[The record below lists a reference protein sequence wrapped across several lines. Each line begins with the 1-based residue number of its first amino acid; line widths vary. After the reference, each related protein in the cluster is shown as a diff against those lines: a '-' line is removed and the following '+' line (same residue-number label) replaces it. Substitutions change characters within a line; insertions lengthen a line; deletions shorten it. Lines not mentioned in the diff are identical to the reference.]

1 MIPVMVD
8 MWRETCLEK
17 WRSVE
22 RKRLSEGKLCRNR
35 LVIHLP
41 ALDASHPERRH
52 SNSFLVAVQSL
63 LPVKTSVCKQNPSNF
78 YFWCLSLIV
87 GSWELN
93 FVSMPSDK
101 CKTFILCTTTV
112 IIALLL
118 CDLCI
123 YNIKQ
128 STWKKNAIK
137 DFYQWKVR
145 IKTGFLWSSTLLPQ
159 LHWTCHTSFPL
170 GTEFAI
176 FEFPL
181 PKPQRCWVLFQ
192 HLVLCTR
199 SLGRHGLIKPCS
211 SSTTLSA
218 KCNVIQYFIPYC
230 YPIIT
235 TLTQQPPARP
245 W

>member
-41 ALDASHPERRH
+41 TLDASHPERRH

-128 STWKKNAIK
+128 STWKKCYK
-137 DFYQWKVR
+137 
-145 IKTGFLWSSTLLPQ
+145 GFLPVESENKNRLSVEFHITATITLNLPHLLPFGD
-159 LHWTCHTSFPL
+159 WICHFWVSFAQASKVLSLISTP
-170 GTEFAI
+170 GT
-176 FEFPL
+176 
-181 PKPQRCWVLFQ
+181 V
-192 HLVLCTR
+192 H
-199 SLGRHGLIKPCS
+199 
-211 SSTTLSA
+211 
-218 KCNVIQYFIPYC
+218 
-230 YPIIT
+230 
-235 TLTQQPPARP
+235 
-245 W
+245 